1 MARQHQYLE
10 RRLSHKPLRRLASR
24 AAVPTA
30 AGLLVALA
38 AIADEFGAPQ
48 FPFPNPIALQNGSY
62 TNFFF
67 PSYSPDNALIVVNA
81 SRTTWRSNPARAAGQ
96 RLMLAEANGASTSAW
111 N

>member
-48 FPFPNPIALQNGSY
+48 FPTNEFHFVRLQYSDGAYGRGYGRWGRGSAF
-62 TNFFF
+62 TDWL
-67 PSYSPDNALIVVNA
+67 P
-81 SRTTWRSNPARAAGQ
+81 
-96 RLMLAEANGASTSAW
+96 
-111 N
+111 